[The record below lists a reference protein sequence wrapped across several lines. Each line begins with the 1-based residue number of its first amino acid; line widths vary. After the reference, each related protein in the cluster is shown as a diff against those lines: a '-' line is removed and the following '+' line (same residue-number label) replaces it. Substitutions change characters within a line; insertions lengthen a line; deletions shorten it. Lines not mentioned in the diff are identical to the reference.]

1 MKIAQPVMQKRQA
14 EIKSKFSG
22 DPKKQQEELGKL
34 MNEFGSPLAGCL
46 PLIVQMPVL
55 FALFATLRGS
65 PFADVPYNINLKV
78 VPQDQVA
85 AIDPKPY
92 KSPRHSIFITEKS
105 HFPVVATIPS
115 GTKLGTEESVKVNL
129 QTTNGNSYSEVL
141 SKYDNVSKFLPTWT
155 VSKGSEN
162 LKVSQDGTV
171 TALKPGDATI
181 EAKIPGLAAKSGFLF
196 IKALGQVGFYVDGK
210 INWDIATLVGAFGL
224 TLLLSQV
231 LSSQGMPANPQQST
245 ANKITPVMITG
256 MFLFFPLP
264 AGVLLYMVVANIFQA
279 FQTFLLNKEALPEN
293 LKVSQDGTVTAIKP
307 GDATIE
313 AKIPGLAAKSGFLFI
328 KALGQVGFYVDGSI
342 NWDIAALVGAF
353 GLTLL
358 LSQVLSSQGMPSNPQ
373 QSTANKITPVMI
385 TGMFLFFPLPAGVLL
400 YMVVAN
406 IFQAFQTFLLNKE
419 ALPENLQKILDQQL
433 LAKNEVITTSAS
445 TISDKRLPFEPNSKK

>member
-1 MKIAQPVMQKRQA
+1 MQKRQA

-78 VPQDQVA
+78 VPQDQIA

-105 HFPVVATIPS
+105 HFPVIATIPN
-115 GTKLGTEESVKVNL
+115 GTKLGTEESIKVNL

-141 SKYDNVSKFLPTWT
+141 SNYENGSNFLPAWK

-162 LKVSQDGTV
+162 VKISQDGTV

-181 EAKIPGLAAKSGFLF
+181 EARIPGLAAKSGFLF
-196 IKALGQVGFYVDGK
+196 IKALGQVGFYVDGA
-210 INWDIATLVGAFGL
+210 INWDIAALVGAFGL

-293 LKVSQDGTVTAIKP
+293 L
-307 GDATIE
+307 
-313 AKIPGLAAKSGFLFI
+313 
-328 KALGQVGFYVDGSI
+328 
-342 NWDIAALVGAF
+342 
-353 GLTLL
+353 
-358 LSQVLSSQGMPSNPQ
+358 
-373 QSTANKITPVMI
+373 
-385 TGMFLFFPLPAGVLL
+385 
-400 YMVVAN
+400 
-406 IFQAFQTFLLNKE
+406 
-419 ALPENLQKILDQQL
+419 QKILDQQL
-433 LAKNEVITTSAS
+433 SAKNEVITTAAS